1 MNAARNKTIFC
12 RATIQDQDN
21 SSNANIPYR
30 CKNQNYD
37 QKKKKGWINAGSYPA
52 SIARFPDEFGKYYL
66 LKIIGPERL
75 V

>member
-1 MNAARNKTIFC
+1 MQQEIKQYFVELQSRTKTIHQMPIFHIGA
-12 RATIQDQDN
+12 RIKITT
-21 SSNANIPYR
+21 
-30 CKNQNYD
+30 K
-37 QKKKKGWINAGSYPA
+37 KKKKGWINAGSYPA